1 MPMKHPAWNALLA
14 SALATVLAG
23 CGFFGPAHD
32 EPSPQAAAAIGMGF
46 SSFDPAI
53 VTIKAGDT
61 VEWRNAS
68 WVSHTV
74 TNDPSMAAVPND
86 AALPAG
92 ALAFDSGEIPAG
104 EVYAR
109 VFTEPGTYRYFCRY
123 HEDDGMV
130 ATIIVEPPF

>member
-1 MPMKHPAWNALLA
+1 MKQPLLGTFA
-14 SALATVLAG
+14 ATAFATVLAG
-23 CGFFGPAHD
+23 CGFTGPAHD
-32 EPSPQAAAAIGMGF
+32 QPSPQSAAAIEMGF

-53 VTIKAGDT
+53 VTIEAGDT
-61 VEWRNAS
+61 VEWQNVS

-74 TNDPSMAAVPND
+74 TDDPTVAAVPHD

-92 ALAFDSGEIPAG
+92 ALAFDSGDIPAG
-104 EVYAR
+104 EIYAR